1 MEKTFRRGQ
10 IGSRLETNLTGMPLP
25 RDLNWGGDGKDTGKK
40 THSVDVEVRC
50 QNDPFQVDSEG
61 EREVKDTHWVPAG
74 LST

>member
-1 MEKTFRRGQ
+1 
-10 IGSRLETNLTGMPLP
+10 MPLP